1 VKGQAI
7 ADKHY
12 LRPIPQSEIDLSFP
26 AMKQNA
32 GY

>member
-1 VKGQAI
+1 I
-7 ADKHY
+7 SDKHY

-26 AMKQNA
+26 SIKQNP